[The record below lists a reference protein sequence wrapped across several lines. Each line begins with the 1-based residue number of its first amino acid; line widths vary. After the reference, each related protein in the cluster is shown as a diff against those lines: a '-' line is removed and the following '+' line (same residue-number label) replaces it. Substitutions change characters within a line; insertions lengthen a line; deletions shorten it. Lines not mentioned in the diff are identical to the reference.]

1 MEFRL
6 LGPLEVLSDGR
17 SIPIG
22 GSKQRGVLALLL
34 LHPNEVVSTDRLI
47 DEIWGPR
54 PPKSVEASLQ
64 NIIWHLR
71 NLIGRELIETRPP
84 GYVLNVDQESIDA
97 FRFERA
103 LDAARELDP
112 AERAAA
118 LREALAFWRGTPLAD
133 IVFEGIAG
141 AAVSRLDELRLEAL
155 EQRIDAELALGRH
168 DALLGEIEA
177 LARRNPARERLRQLQ
192 MLALYRAGRQRDA
205 LRVYQEVRLEL
216 VEEFGLEPSE
226 SLRTLERM
234 IIAHDP
240 ALRLSPASPAE
251 PLLDALKRNVVV
263 VMMEV
268 VDLDGASAAARRAA
282 AALLAEIAMVVERH
296 EGSVRQ
302 LLAEELVAVF
312 EGHDD
317 DTLRALRAVVEARG
331 TVPLRFVVRTAVERL
346 VGDGDAALE
355 LDAVRRLLAHAAA
368 GDLLLGPAA
377 LKVVP
382 SAVDVV
388 PHESGEGYRI
398 LRFDP
403 TAEPFARRLES
414 PIVGRVSEL
423 DELDAA
429 FGEVGRDGSPRRIVL
444 VGDAGIG
451 KTRLAHAFLERIGD
465 GVQVLTGRCPAYGDG
480 AALLPLLEIV
490 DQVGPVEPVL
500 AGEPDAERIAS
511 RLREPALV
519 EPSEGFWAFRRLLET
534 SAGDRPL
541 VIVFED
547 VHWAASAFLD
557 LVEYLVGWSAAPLF
571 VLCIARPEL
580 LEARPDW
587 RADAIFLESISSDEA
602 QALVGALPERAS
614 LPPEVVTAAVEAAEG
629 NPLFLEQ
636 LIAFAAEDALDSL
649 PPTLEVLIASR
660 VSRLPADERTVLER
674 AAVAGRHFWRSTVEA
689 SSPAGERA
697 AVGVALMALVRRR
710 LVHPERALPSG
721 EDGFRFHHALIR
733 DAVYAGI
740 SERARAEL
748 HELVA
753 QSLESHGADLDETI
767 GYHLERAGPEFA
779 REAALRLGAAGVR
792 AMKRVD
798 ARVANDLLTRAL
810 ALMADDD
817 ESKLEFECALGMSL
831 KFSGEIAR
839 AEALLEELVAKSR
852 VAGAAQIE
860 QLARVEQVWPRLA
873 RGELTV
879 EEAVALIDRASG
891 VFERAGDDFGL
902 GRAWHCRAAINSVY
916 EFRYDE
922 LEHTAERVREYY
934 ARSGFAPGS
943 AIFMLAVAAYRGA
956 TPAPAGILRCRALL
970 EDAGTPVWQSFI
982 LPMLAALEAMDGRFS
997 DARAHLEE
1005 ARLGRQEFADTR
1017 SLVTSWAW
1025 LAAEVEL
1032 LQGKPKRAESI
1043 LLESRDA
1050 LRAAGETEWLATNT
1064 ALLAEAQYRQGRFA
1078 EALSTSGDA
1087 LEVAPPTHLTSRVIA
1102 RRVHAKSLARAGRF
1116 DEATTLAAETIAL
1129 LEKTDVLDEQGE
1141 AFAASAEVHAL
1152 ARRTLEAEQ
1161 AWTNALTVFERK
1173 GNVVSAARLRAT
1185 RSSFG

>member
-1 MEFRL
+1 MEFRV

-17 SIPIG
+17 SLPIG
-22 GSKQRGVLALLL
+22 GSKQRGVLAVLLL
-34 LHPNEVVSTDRLI
+34 QPNEVVSTDRLI

-118 LREALAFWRGTPLAD
+118 LREALALWRGTPLAD

-155 EQRIDAELALGRH
+155 EQRVDAELALGRH

-240 ALRLSPASPAE
+240 SLRLSPASPAE

-312 EGHDD
+312 EAHDD

-331 TVPLRFVVRTAVERL
+331 TVPPRFVVRTAVERL

-388 PHESGEGYRI
+388 PHESGEGYRV

-429 FGEVGRDGSPRRIVL
+429 FGEVGAPRRVVL

-451 KTRLAHAFLERIGD
+451 KTRLANAFLERIGD
-465 GVQVLTGRCPAYGDG
+465 GAQVLTGRCPAYGDG
-480 AALLPLLEIV
+480 AALLPVLEILE
-490 DQVGPVEPVL
+490 QVGPVEPVL
-500 AGEPDAERIAS
+500 AGEPDAERVAS
-511 RLREPALV
+511 RLRESSLA
-519 EPSEGFWAFRRLLET
+519 EPSEGFWAFRRLLEA

-541 VIVFED
+541 VVVFED
-547 VHWAASAFLD
+547 VHWAAPAFLD
-557 LVEYLVGWSAAPLF
+557 LVEYLVGWAAAPLF

-580 LEARPDW
+580 LEARPHW
-587 RADAIFLESISSDEA
+587 RADAIFLESISPDEA
-602 QALVGALPERAS
+602 QTLVDALPECAS
-614 LPPEVVTAAVEAAEG
+614 LAPEVVAAAVEAGEG

-636 LIAFAAEDALDSL
+636 LIAFAAEDALDSV

-660 VSRLPADERTVLER
+660 VSRLPADERAVLER

-689 SSPAGERA
+689 ASPADERA

-733 DAVYAGI
+733 DAVYAGVF
-740 SERARAEL
+740 ERTRAEL

-753 QSLESHGADLDETI
+753 RSLESRGADLDETI
-767 GYHLERAGPEFA
+767 GYHLERAGPAFA
-779 REAALRLGAAGVR
+779 QEAALRLGAAGTR

-798 ARVANDLLTRAL
+798 ARAASDLLTRAI
-810 ALMADDD
+810 ALIARHD
-817 ESKLEFECALGMSL
+817 EAKLEFECALGMSL

-839 AEALLEELVAKSR
+839 AEALLEEVVDKSS
-852 VAGAAQIE
+852 VAGAAGIE
-860 QLARVEQVWPRLA
+860 QLARVEPVWPRLA
-873 RGELTV
+873 RGEL
-879 EEAVALIDRASG
+879 
-891 VFERAGDDFGL
+891 
-902 GRAWHCRAAINSVY
+902 
-916 EFRYDE
+916 
-922 LEHTAERVREYY
+922 
-934 ARSGFAPGS
+934 
-943 AIFMLAVAAYRGA
+943 
-956 TPAPAGILRCRALL
+956 
-970 EDAGTPVWQSFI
+970 
-982 LPMLAALEAMDGRFS
+982 
-997 DARAHLEE
+997 
-1005 ARLGRQEFADTR
+1005 
-1017 SLVTSWAW
+1017 
-1025 LAAEVEL
+1025 
-1032 LQGKPKRAESI
+1032 
-1043 LLESRDA
+1043 
-1050 LRAAGETEWLATNT
+1050 
-1064 ALLAEAQYRQGRFA
+1064 
-1078 EALSTSGDA
+1078 
-1087 LEVAPPTHLTSRVIA
+1087 
-1102 RRVHAKSLARAGRF
+1102 
-1116 DEATTLAAETIAL
+1116 
-1129 LEKTDVLDEQGE
+1129 
-1141 AFAASAEVHAL
+1141 
-1152 ARRTLEAEQ
+1152 
-1161 AWTNALTVFERK
+1161 
-1173 GNVVSAARLRAT
+1173 
-1185 RSSFG
+1185 